1 MAACILTIS
10 CHEEESLLP
19 IEFEWSV
26 VNPTDMTVISD
37 YAPINY
43 TVPAEGS
50 KIWLQQFR
58 GPKSDLRWN
67 FSIND
72 KTIDS
77 EIGHFDSSFS
87 LENYATLSF
96 TISDIPIKP
105 VYAFELVPYRYIC
118 IDVKPNLDKEIRN
131 FEITITPTEAPAGYH
146 TVSKTFKIKQS
157 GIGI

>member
-1 MAACILTIS
+1 MKTRLKLYILMAACILTIS

-77 EIGHFDSSFS
+77 EIGPVSYTD
-87 LENYATLSF
+87 LTL
-96 TISDIPIKP
+96 
-105 VYAFELVPYRYIC
+105 
-118 IDVKPNLDKEIRN
+118 
-131 FEITITPTEAPAGYH
+131 PTNREVEAL
-146 TVSKTFKIKQS
+146 
-157 GIGI
+157 